1 MIQPRIILALATVFG
16 AVGIWLL
23 LPRGSGRGRAAGAA
37 FALAALGAWASL
49 VPGLGDWLSNS
60 LFGVLAAVTLL
71 AAGAMIACR
80 SPIYSAIWFGMTL
93 VGTAGLFLLAG
104 AEFLAVATL
113 VVYAG
118 AILVT
123 FLFVLMLSQPEGH
136 TSYDRRSWG
145 AVLSAATGAL
155 LIGVLSMTLTA
166 VLRGPTATTAVQ
178 QNGEL
183 SDVAGTRRVPSTPRE
198 EASDGARRVPATLP
212 TPEGPAAHDPL
223 AQLGTALFTRYVI
236 PVEVAATLLL
246 AALVGAAVI
255 IGPGRTHPEP

>member
-1 MIQPRIILALATVFG
+1 MIEPPIILALAMVFG

-23 LPRGSGRGRAAGAA
+23 LPRGTGRGRAAGAA

-71 AAGAMIACR
+71 AAGAMIASR

-93 VGTAGLFLLAG
+93 VGTAGLFLLTG

-145 AVLSAATGAL
+145 AVLAAATGAL

-166 VLRGPTATTAVQ
+166 VLRGPATAAAAQ
-178 QNGEL
+178 QNGE
-183 SDVAGTRRVPSTPRE
+183 S
-198 EASDGARRVPATLP
+198 
-212 TPEGPAAHDPL
+212 AAYYPL
-223 AQLGTALFTRYVI
+223 AQLGSELFTRYVI